1 MGSDGESV
9 RDDEANPWTTLEVA
23 ERFRDDFITVEEH
36 AVRDAA
42 GRPSTYGIVR
52 YRHRGLLVIPVHDDG
67 SVTLVG
73 QWRYAAGRYSWEF
86 PAGSIER
93 GEATIEAAK
102 RELQEEAGLVAEQ
115 WLELAALTMSP
126 AITDEH
132 ATALAAWELR
142 PARRDPDPQ
151 EVLKSRRLPFSEAL
165 DWALSG
171 RITGAPAVAAM
182 LTLYARQV
190 RGELPEDLSRRLA

>member
-1 MGSDGESV
+1 MV
-9 RDDEANPWTTLEVA
+9 RDDEANPWTTLQVA

-67 SVTLVG
+67 SVTLIG

-93 GEATIEAAK
+93 GEAPNEATK
-102 RELQEEAGLVAEQ
+102 RELQEEARPGRRAVARA
-115 WLELAALTMSP
+115 LALTMSP

-132 ATALAAWELR
+132 ATALGAWDLR
-142 PARRDPDPQ
+142 PAKRHPDPG
-151 EVLKSRRLPFSEAL
+151 EVLKCSAGRFPKWWPGCSRAGSPPLPR
-165 DWALSG
+165 G
-171 RITGAPAVAAM
+171 R
-182 LTLYARQV
+182 RC
-190 RGELPEDLSRRLA
+190 